1 MILVILERGA
11 DDTAAELAAAARALE
26 PDGQVV
32 ALMAGPG
39 DAPPYFD
46 AVHKFG
52 DERFAEADG
61 DLEARAFAPLIQQL
75 APRAT
80 LIAHTNLGL
89 DLAPV
94 LAGLLDAPF
103 LSDCLSLEANGDG
116 FRAVRPLFGGKL
128 HAKVTC
134 GAGAVLSLRP
144 GAFEGEAPEAGGA
157 VQSESIPDG
166 VDVRRRFVETVAPE
180 AGAVDI
186 SQSDVLVAVGRGI
199 EEDENLEMV
208 EALAEALGADLA
220 CTRPVVDKGW
230 MEKSRQVGTSGVA
243 VKPRVYLTVG
253 VSGSFQHMGG
263 VKGGPFVAA
272 INKDPAAPIFG
283 VANVGIV
290 GDLFDLVPLLEEKIR
305 ERKG

>member
-1 MILVILERGA
+1 MILVILERGS

-26 PDGQVV
+26 PDGQVI
-32 ALMAGPG
+32 AAMAGPG
-39 DAPPYFD
+39 DPPPFFD
-46 AVHKFG
+46 AVHRFD
-52 DERFAEADG
+52 DERFVEPDG
-61 DLEARAFAPLIQQL
+61 DLEARAFAPLVQRL

-103 LSDCLSLEANGDG
+103 LSDCLTLEANGDG
-116 FRAVRPLFGGKL
+116 FRAVRAVYGGKL
-128 HAKVTC
+128 HARVTC
-134 GAGAVLSLRP
+134 DSGVVASLRP
-144 GAFEGEAPEAGGA
+144 GAFAGTAAEASGSVVAEPM
-157 VQSESIPDG
+157 PDG
-166 VDVRRRFVETVAPE
+166 VDARRRFVETVIPE

-186 SQSDVLVAVGRGI
+186 SQSDVLVSVGRGI
-199 EEDENLEMV
+199 EEEENLEMV
-208 EALAEALGADLA
+208 EALADALGADLA

-243 VKPRVYLTVG
+243 VKPRVYVTVG

-263 VKGGPFVAA
+263 VKGGPFIAA